1 VALIMGIM
9 GACRTSEIHAIKVND
24 IVDINKTML
33 VTIPVTKTK
42 SVRKFTITGKFY
54 NVVQKYIN
62 LRPPNVSTDSL
73 FLNYQ
78 KGKCTCQNIGV
89 NKISKMGKEI
99 ANYLKLPEAE
109 KYTGHS
115 FRRSSATILV
125 DAGADITA
133 LKRHGGWKSTTVA
146 EGYIDTSMKNKM
158 DSANKIINAVQA
170 SSSSVGNTTE
180 NKEITNTNVDVKSLP
195 FTIVN
200 YGTVNVYVHNKT

>member
-1 VALIMGIM
+1 MPEVV
-9 GACRTSEIHAIKVND
+9 KVN
-24 IVDINKTML
+24 NY
-33 VTIPVTKTK
+33 PK

-146 EGYIDTSMKNKM
+146 EGYIDTFMKNKM

>member
-1 VALIMGIM
+1 MGIM

-133 LKRHGGWKSTTVA
+133 LKTRWLEVHNGSRRLYRHVHEKQDGLS
-146 EGYIDTSMKNKM
+146 EQNY
-158 DSANKIINAVQA
+158 QC
-170 SSSSVGNTTE
+170 SSSFE
-180 NKEITNTNVDVKSLP
+180 
-195 FTIVN
+195 
-200 YGTVNVYVHNKT
+200 